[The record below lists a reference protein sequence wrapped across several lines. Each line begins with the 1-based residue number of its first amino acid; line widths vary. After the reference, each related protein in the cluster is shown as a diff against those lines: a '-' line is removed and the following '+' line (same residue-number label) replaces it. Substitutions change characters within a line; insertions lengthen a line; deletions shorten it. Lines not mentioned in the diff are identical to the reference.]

1 MLSMMAE
8 STAGHNNLSTRC
20 SEPVNKMFQSCSPG
34 ISPDDRKGV
43 IRSDVHHINVTMFV
57 RCLKPKIKS
66 VYYMQKAS

>member
-57 RCLKPKIKS
+57 RKVTENKKCILH
-66 VYYMQKAS
+66 AEG